1 MNKRARFLVWQL
13 FHRLGWDT
21 LKIAKYLKVD
31 ESAVYNALDWAREDQ
46 KAKK

>member
-1 MNKRARFLVWQL
+1 MNKRDRLMIWQR

-31 ESAVYNALDWAREDQ
+31 ESVVYNAMDRAREDQ
-46 KAKK
+46 KAEK